1 MSGKRKMVQMS
12 DLSDLQPV
20 MKSGKKQNRGDK
32 RDRQHIYER
41 RVILVQFLA
50 MGHEC
55 DPLIPKELILQDL
68 EEKGYGTSKRT
79 LERDIAY
86 VKAQNSRRILAR
98 RIYEEKIKVCR
109 KYLELIDLE
118 YSLII
123 AKSDKK
129 IRVATIIVDGDKERI
144 IEESGRP
151 SQLAYIQLRALGHR
165 LESVKIM
172 FKLLA
177 GGGDIDVCLYK
188 LKTEFER
195 ISFERKQVKSKV
207 EKLIE
212 KHGIAN
218 IRNKVPK
225 EELCIDQTIKT

>member
-1 MSGKRKMVQMS
+1 MSGKRKMVQMN
-12 DLSDLQPV
+12 DLSDLQQGIKP
-20 MKSGKKQNRGDK
+20 GKKYQNRGDK
-32 RDRQHIYER
+32 KDHQHIYER
-41 RVILVQFLA
+41 RIILVQFLD

-86 VKAQNSRRILAR
+86 VKAQNSGRILAR
-98 RIYEEKIKVCR
+98 RIYDEKLEACR

-129 IRVATIIVDGDKERI
+129 IRVATMIIDCDKEKI
-144 IEESGRP
+144 IEKSTSP
-151 SQLAYIQLRALGHR
+151 SQLAYIQLRAVQHR
-165 LESVKIM
+165 LQSVKTM

-177 GGGDIDVCLYK
+177 GGGDIDVCLSK
-188 LKTEFER
+188 LKNEFEK

-218 IRNKVPK
+218 IQNKVPK
-225 EELCIDQTIKT
+225 EELSIYQTI